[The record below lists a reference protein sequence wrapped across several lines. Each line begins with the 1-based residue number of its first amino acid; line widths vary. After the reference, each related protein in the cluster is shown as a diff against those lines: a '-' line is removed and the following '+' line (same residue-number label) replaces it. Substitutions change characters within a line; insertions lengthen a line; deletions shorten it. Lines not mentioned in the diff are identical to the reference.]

1 MELINQPGVYK
12 ISLEEYHADPCE
24 VPSLSRS
31 TIIDLLYRS
40 AAHAWYNHPRLNPNF
55 KEDEGEKKF
64 DIGQA
69 AHPLL
74 LEGLDNVAVIEAD
87 NWMTKIAKEKRN
99 EAREQGK
106 IPLLL
111 HQYEEVKMMVESTHR
126 QILSCK
132 ELGITDL
139 QVDGDSE
146 MSYIWQ
152 EEGTWLRIRPDWVSK
167 DHKLIFDYKTTGI
180 SVNPSELA
188 RHIVNM
194 AYDVQ
199 DSLYSRGVK
208 AIHGVDPKFIFIFQ
222 EVEEP
227 YFCSFIGLPPEFMEM
242 GKQKV
247 EYGIFLWQECM
258 TRNEWPAYPNQVCW
272 IDLPVWASLAWEKR
286 ATGLGV
292 GE

>member
-1 MELINQPGVYK
+1 MITSSGVYK
-12 ISLEEYHADPCE
+12 ISLEEYHADPAPQ
-24 VPSLSRS
+24 PSLSRS
-31 TIIDLLYRS
+31 TIIDLLNRS
-40 AAHAWYNHPRLNPNF
+40 AGHAWFNHPRLNPNYQ
-55 KEDEGEKKF
+55 KDEGEKKF

-74 LEGLDNVAVIEAD
+74 LEGIDNVCVIEAD
-87 NWMTKIAKEKRN
+87 NWMTKVAKEKRN

-111 HQYEEVKMMVESTHR
+111 HQFEEVKKMVESAQR
-126 QILSCK
+126 QILACK

-139 QVDGDSE
+139 QTDGDSE
-146 MSYIWQ
+146 TSYIWQ
-152 EEGTWLRIRPDWVSK
+152 ENETWLRVRPDWVSK
-167 DHKLIFDYKTTGI
+167 DHKLIIDYKTTGI
-180 SVNPSELA
+180 SVNPSELG

-208 AIHGVDPKFIFIFQ
+208 AVHDVDPKFIFIFQ
-222 EVEEP
+222 EIEEP
-227 YFCSFIGLPPEFMEM
+227 YFCSFIGLPPGFMEM

-258 TRNEWPAYPNQVCW
+258 TRNEWLAYPNRICW
-272 IDLPVWASLAWEKR
+272 IDLPEWASFAWEKR